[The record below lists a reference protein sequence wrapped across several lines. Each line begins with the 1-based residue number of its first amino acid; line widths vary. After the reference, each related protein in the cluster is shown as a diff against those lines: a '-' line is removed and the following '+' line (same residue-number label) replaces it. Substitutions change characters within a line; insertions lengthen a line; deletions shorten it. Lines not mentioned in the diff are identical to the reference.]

1 MGGGKINFWCSGPE
15 LFTDSSFYMTLLW
28 GKKFGNL
35 NQATSSIFGGR
46 KLVLGKPSHKKNGQ
60 TWEKVQTSFTP
71 SLPPS
76 TWELLTVIFLLHI
89 WALKTMKWILR

>member
-1 MGGGKINFWCSGPE
+1 MYVT
-15 LFTDSSFYMTLLW
+15 LFNSNCHNSIIFKARNL
-28 GKKFGNL
+28 KFCMEVHL
-35 NQATSSIFGGR
+35 YI
-46 KLVLGKPSHKKNGQ
+46 LLGKPSQKINGQ